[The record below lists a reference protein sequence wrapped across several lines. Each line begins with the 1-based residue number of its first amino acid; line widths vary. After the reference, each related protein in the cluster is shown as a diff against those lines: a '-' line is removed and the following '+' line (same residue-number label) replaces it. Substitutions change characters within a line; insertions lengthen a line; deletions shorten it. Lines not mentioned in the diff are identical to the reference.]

1 MARLGRYFIPGLPLH
16 VVQRGNDRGAIFF
29 ASPDYEHYQEW
40 LHAAA
45 AANGCAIHAYAL
57 LPNQVHML
65 VTPRSEKSLPK
76 TMQSL
81 GRRYVRH
88 VNAAYGRSGTLWEGR
103 YHATLIDPD
112 AYLFDCMRY
121 IELAPVRAKLAAR
134 PEAYRWSSFGSNA
147 LNTYDPLVKP
157 HPLYVDLAK
166 KPLQRQRA
174 YRALYDKRLTEEFIA
189 ALRAA
194 TNGGWPL
201 GSDLFKQKVALVL
214 GRRVVPLAKGRPPR
228 NDAA

>member
-29 ASPDYEHYQEW
+29 ASADYEHYREW
-40 LHAAA
+40 LHAAS
-45 AANGCAIHAYAL
+45 AANGCTIHAYVL
-57 LPNQVHML
+57 LSNQVHLL
-65 VTPRSEKSLPK
+65 VTPRHESSLPK

-134 PEAYRWSSFGSNA
+134 PDEYRWSSYGSNA
-147 LNTYDPLVKP
+147 LGNYDPLVKP
-157 HPLYVDLAK
+157 HALYVDLAK

-174 YRALYDKRLTEEFIA
+174 YRALYDKKLTDEFIA
-189 ALRAA
+189 ALRGA

-201 GSDLFKQKVALVL
+201 GSDLFKQKVALAL
-214 GRRVVPLAKGRPPR
+214 GRRVVPLSKGRPPR

>member
-29 ASPDYEHYQEW
+29 ASADYEHYREW
-40 LHAAA
+40 LHAAS
-45 AANGCAIHAYAL
+45 AANGCAIHAYVL
-57 LPNQVHML
+57 LSNQVHLL
-65 VTPRSEKSLPK
+65 VTPRHESSLPK

-134 PEAYRWSSFGSNA
+134 PDEYRWSSYGSNA
-147 LNTYDPLVKP
+147 LGNYDPLVKP
-157 HPLYVDLAK
+157 HALYVDLAK

-174 YRALYDKRLTEEFIA
+174 YRALYDKKLTDEFIA
-189 ALRAA
+189 ALRGA

-201 GSDLFKQKVALVL
+201 GSDLFKQKVALAL
-214 GRRVVPLAKGRPPR
+214 GRRVVPLSKGRPPR